1 MEHEERYYLMM
12 MGALDNELPDADRD
26 ELMAHLDGCADC
38 RREWQALLAIDTLFR
53 QTPLLMPA
61 VNFAERTLALLP
73 SSRLRVRAL
82 SAVYLILLAS
92 GVVPLLLAL
101 FLVARYAPILQQPAL
116 VERVVA
122 TLVNVGRVAA
132 TVVGALLAGAGRFVV
147 EQPAVVGLM
156 ILLAGF
162 VLLWGGVLQRLLAQP
177 APIRVRNRG

>member
-26 ELMAHLDGCADC
+26 ELTAHLAGCADC

-53 QTPLLMPA
+53 QTPLLMPV

-92 GVVPLLLAL
+92 GIVPLLLGL
-101 FLVARYAPILQQPAL
+101 FLVGRYAPLLEQPAL
-116 VERVVA
+116 VERVV
-122 TLVNVGRVAA
+122 TSVVNVGRVAA
-132 TVVGALLAGAGRFVV
+132 TVVSAVLAGAGRLVV

-156 ILLAGF
+156 IILAGF

-177 APIRVRNRG
+177 AAISVRNRG